1 MTHLTRFLPLI
12 LGALL
17 LIGGGAYYMSQSG
30 GNLPGI
36 SIAEAQEVSD
46 EVELAPDMVIG
57 NEDASV
63 TIIEYASYTCPH
75 CANFHTTVFKDL
87 KTNYIDTGKV
97 RFIHREVYFDR
108 FGLWAGM
115 VARCGGEMRYYGM
128 NDLIYGSQEEWV
140 GSGEPVEVLNNLRKL
155 GRTAGMSD
163 EELNAC
169 LEDQEMAQSMVAAY
183 QQNATADEIS
193 ATPSLVI
200 NGEKYSNMSYSDLA
214 AILDQKLAE

>member
-200 NGEKYSNMSYSDLA
+200 NGEKYSNMSYDDLA
-214 AILDQKLAE
+214 AILDEKLAE